1 MDTRGSRLLRDPALP
16 AIPAGQRPDPN
27 VRRRMSGP
35 ALRTFFR
42 VADAWGLSVAEQRA
56 LLGWP
61 AASTFHKY
69 KGGDHGTL
77 AFDTLTRISLVLG
90 IYKALQVLYPDA
102 ALADAWVK
110 LPNTN
115 PIFAGHSA
123 LTLMV
128 EGGIDGL
135 LQVRRL
141 LDARRGGLS

>member
-1 MDTRGSRLLRDPALP
+1 
-16 AIPAGQRPDPN
+16 
-27 VRRRMSGP
+27 MSGP

-42 VADAWGLSVAEQRA
+42 VADAWGLNVADQRA

-102 ALADAWVK
+102 TLADSWVR

-115 PIFAGHSA
+115 PIFGGRPA

>member
-1 MDTRGSRLLRDPALP
+1 MDTRPQRLRRDLALP
-16 AIPAGQRPDPN
+16 AIPVAERPDPT

-42 VADAWGLSVAEQRA
+42 VADAWGLSVADQRA

-69 KGGDHGTL
+69 KGGDYGTL

-102 ALADAWVK
+102 TLADAWVK

-115 PIFAGHSA
+115 PIFGGRPA

>member
-1 MDTRGSRLLRDPALP
+1 MDTRASRLGRDTALP
-16 AIPAGQRPDPN
+16 AIPAAQRPDPA

-35 ALRTFFR
+35 ALRTFFN
-42 VADAWGLSVAEQRA
+42 VADTWALSVSEQRA

-69 KGGDHGTL
+69 KGGNYGTL

-102 ALADAWVK
+102 TLADGWVR

-115 PIFAGHSA
+115 PIFGGRPA

>member
-1 MDTRGSRLLRDPALP
+1 MDRSPSRLLRDAALP
-16 AIPAGQRPDPN
+16 SIPVAQRPDPS

-35 ALRTFFR
+35 ALRTFFNI
-42 VADAWGLSVAEQRA
+42 AAAWGLSVAEQRA

-90 IYKALQVLYPDA
+90 IYKALQVLYPDGT
-102 ALADAWVK
+102 LADAWVK

-115 PIFAGHSA
+115 PIFGGRSA

-141 LDARRGGLS
+141 LDARRGGLG